1 MVRTQIQLTQEQAE
15 GIRRLASERGVSMAE
30 LVREAVEH
38 ILEAN
43 RRALMW
49 ERALSV
55 VGKYA
60 DQAGD
65 ESVAEDHDRYLDDAY
80 LHWRRS

>member
-15 GIRRLASERGVSMAE
+15 GLRRLASARGVSMAE

-43 RRALMW
+43 RRALLW

-60 DQAGD
+60 DPAG